1 MDKKPLIGVSIC
13 AMVFLVMGSLSN
25 VVGYQSVQS
34 SNQQII
40 NEEVNRK
47 ELLFQTIVNIA
58 NNKEIQRIILQ
69 SQMMSG
75 KLLDSD
81 AKLPTPITKQQLRQ
95 MYFIGMILSKII
107 SKTRMQSMVGK
118 YQFNNQEMQK
128 EINAVIE
135 KDALLRGEITQLQ
148 NSECDC
154 EKNINGEKISMID
167 STGTQ
172 IICVFLFIVM
182 TAMIVLSIPFII
194 IFEFLINIDLVLLP
208 LLMLTIEVLAIGLP
222 FYIALFLYDTFSCA
236 EVFPKRTVSV

>member
-13 AMVFLVMGSLSN
+13 AMVLLVMGSLSN

-118 YQFNNQEMQK
+118 YQFNNQEIQK

-135 KDALLRGEITQLQ
+135 KDAILQGEITQLQ

-167 STGTQ
+167 STGTP

-194 IFEFLINIDLVLLP
+194 IFEFLINKDLILLP
-208 LLMLTIEVLAIGLP
+208 LFMLTIEVLTIGLP
-222 FYIALFLYDTFSCA
+222 FYIALFLYDTFSCP
-236 EVFPKRTVSV
+236 EGFPK